1 MLPAETLLAFVPAA
15 LALIL
20 APGPDT
26 VYVLSRGVGDGRA
39 SGLRA
44 ACGVATGV
52 LVHTAVVV
60 AGLAALLRA
69 VPTAYLLVKYVG
81 AAYLVALGVR
91 ALLGRGGATTFA
103 PDRRVATAERT
114 DETGDEGWRPDR
126 PGGDA
131 TGSYRRG
138 LLVNVLNPKVALF
151 FLAFLPQF
159 AAGGG
164 ALGLAT
170 LGGTYAALTLA
181 YLGVVA
187 VAGGSLADRLAGRE
201 RWLERVGGVVLVG
214 FGALAALDDTA
225 VGAAGAE

>member
-1 MLPAETLLAFVPAA
+1 MVAVETLVAFVPAA

-39 SGLRA
+39 TGFRA

-60 AGLAALLRA
+60 LGLAALLRT
-69 VPTAYLLVKYVG
+69 VPTAYLVVKYLG
-81 AAYLVALGVR
+81 AAYLLVLGVR
-91 ALLGRGGATTFA
+91 ALTGGDDGGFGAATDATDSTDTSGATDST
-103 PDRRVATAERT
+103 
-114 DETGDEGWRPDR
+114 
-126 PGGDA
+126 A
-131 TGSYRRG
+131 TGGYGRG

-159 AAGGG
+159 VPSGDPV
-164 ALGLAT
+164 GLAA
-170 LGGTYAALTLA
+170 LGGTYALLTVV

-187 VAGGSLADRLAGRE
+187 VGADSVADRLVGHE
-201 RWLERVGGVVLVG
+201 RALERASGVVLVA
-214 FGALAALDDTA
+214 FGLLTLSEDALGGSSTPPN
-225 VGAAGAE
+225 

>member
-1 MLPAETLLAFVPAA
+1 MLAVQTVLAFVPAA

-39 SGLRA
+39 TGLRA

-60 AGLAALLRA
+60 GGLAALLRA
-69 VPTAYLLVKYVG
+69 VPTAYLVVKYVG
-81 AAYLVALGVR
+81 AAYLVVLGVR
-91 ALLGRGGATTFA
+91 ALLGRSEGATVDDA
-103 PDRRVATAERT
+103 GPDAAA
-114 DETGDEGWRPDR
+114 GPDDGPTR
-126 PGGDA
+126 PGSTAG
-131 TGSYRRG
+131 GFRRG

-159 AAGGG
+159 VPRGDAV
-164 ALGLAT
+164 GLAA
-170 LGGTYAALTLA
+170 LGGTYAVLTLA

-187 VAGGSLADRLAGRE
+187 VGAGSLADRLTGRE
-201 RWLERVGGVVLVG
+201 RALERASGVVLLA
-214 FGALAALDDTA
+214 FGALAA
-225 VGAAGAE
+225 AESLASGSPSLAE